1 MKKTRVRRLP
11 QFGYEIKH
19 ALLGMKSHW
28 VLCLSSIIT
37 VMLSLTLIAVF
48 VLLGLHV
55 NTFSKGIASDLTIH
69 VVLSPDITD
78 QSALDQIQLELQDL
92 DNVRLVRFSDK
103 DQELEAMI
111 AEKGDVFGQY
121 RGEENPLANAFYV
134 SVEDESRIA
143 ETARDIYSIE
153 GVETAAYGGSSV
165 VQLVELLKT
174 ARRITFFLVL
184 LLVLLALYLIYNTIR
199 ATIYS
204 RKDEIGIMRTV
215 GATSSFIRVPFE
227 LEGILIGLLGSL
239 LPLLLLLQGYP
250 ALFAAINGR
259 LLIREF
265 ALIAPDTVRLW
276 GSILLPVGGML
287 IGWLASS
294 AAALRYCRKV
304 R

>member
-1 MKKTRVRRLP
+1 MKNVKVRRLP

-19 ALLGMKSHW
+19 ALSGMKSHW
-28 VLCLSSIIT
+28 VLCLSSVIT

-55 NTFSKGIASDLTIH
+55 NEFSQGIASELTIH
-69 VVLSPDITD
+69 VVLSPEITE
-78 QSALDQIQLELQDL
+78 QGQLDQIQLQLQDL

-134 SVEDESRIA
+134 SVADESKIA
-143 ETARDIYSIE
+143 DTAKSIYSIE

-165 VQLVELLKT
+165 VQMVELLKT
-174 ARRITFFLVL
+174 ARRIAFCLVL
-184 LLVLLALYLIYNTIR
+184 LLVILALYLIYNTIR
-199 ATIYS
+199 ATIYT
-204 RKDEIGIMRTV
+204 RKDEICIMKTV

-227 LEGILIGLLGSL
+227 LEGILIGLIGSL
-239 LPLLLLLQGYP
+239 LPVLLLVKGYP
-250 ALFAAINGR
+250 VLYAVMDGR

-265 ALIAPDTVRLW
+265 SLLSPETVQFW
-276 GSILLPVGGML
+276 GSILLPCSGML
-287 IGWLASS
+287 IGWLASF

>member
-78 QSALDQIQLELQDL
+78 QSALDHIQLELQDL

>member
-78 QSALDQIQLELQDL
+78 QSALDHIQLELQDL

-250 ALFAAINGR
+250 ALYAAINGR

>member
-103 DQELEAMI
+103 DQELAAMI

-250 ALFAAINGR
+250 ALYAAINGR

>member
-204 RKDEIGIMRTV
+204 RKDQIGIMRTV

-250 ALFAAINGR
+250 ALYAAINGR

>member
-1 MKKTRVRRLP
+1 MTEYILARKNGRNIPKEDKV
-11 QFGYEIKH
+11 FG
-19 ALLGMKSHW
+19 A
-28 VLCLSSIIT
+28 SSR
-37 VMLSLTLIAVF
+37 A
-48 VLLGLHV
+48 
-55 NTFSKGIASDLTIH
+55 K
-69 VVLSPDITD
+69 
-78 QSALDQIQLELQDL
+78 
-92 DNVRLVRFSDK
+92 
-103 DQELEAMI
+103 AMI

-250 ALFAAINGR
+250 ALYAAINGR

>member
-1 MKKTRVRRLP
+1 MKRVKVRRLT

-28 VLCLSSIIT
+28 VLCLSSVIT

-55 NTFSKGIASDLTIH
+55 DQFSHGIASDLTIH
-69 VVLSPDITD
+69 VVLSPEITD
-78 QSALDQIQLELQDL
+78 QAKLDQIQLELQDL

-134 SVEDESRIA
+134 SVTDESKIA
-143 ETARDIYSIE
+143 DTARSIYSIE

-174 ARRITFFLVL
+174 VRRIAFCLVL
-184 LLVLLALYLIYNTIR
+184 LLVILALYLIYNTIR
-199 ATIYS
+199 ATIYT
-204 RKDEIGIMRTV
+204 RKEEIGIMRTV
-215 GATSSFIRVPFE
+215 GASSSFIRVPFE
-227 LEGILIGLLGSL
+227 LEGILIGLIGSL
-239 LPLLLLLQGYP
+239 LPVLLLVQGYP
-250 ALFAAINGR
+250 ALYAAMNGR

-265 ALIAPDTVRLW
+265 
-276 GSILLPVGGML
+276 SLLPVDTVKFWGSLLLPCGGML
-287 IGWLASS
+287 IGWLASA